1 MKKLTSKDLLSLED
15 YDKKRENIKSNLIK
29 QKQYRSVSIGDNI
42 ILLFENFETIKY
54 QIQEMLRIEKIF
66 KKNEI
71 DEEINANQALIPDGD
86 NFKAT
91 MLIMY
96 PDVSIRRKMLE
107 KLNGI
112 ENTMY
117 LSIDESKKIYAKSDE
132 DLERANEKK
141 TSAVHFL
148 RFQLNSSEVGQ
159 FKKAKKVEFG
169 TNHNDY
175 LIKSVIS
182 PETRESLASD
192 LD

>member
-1 MKKLTSKDLLSLED
+1 
-15 YDKKRENIKSNLIK
+15 
-29 QKQYRSVSIGDNI
+29 
-42 ILLFENFETIKY
+42 
-54 QIQEMLRIEKIF
+54 
-66 KKNEI
+66 
-71 DEEINANQALIPDGD
+71 
-86 NFKAT
+86 
-91 MLIMY
+91 
-96 PDVSIRRKMLE
+96 
-107 KLNGI
+107 
-112 ENTMY
+112 MY

>member
-1 MKKLTSKDLLSLED
+1 MRKLT
-15 YDKKRENIKSNLIK
+15 
-29 QKQYRSVSIGDNI
+29 Q
-42 ILLFENFETIKY
+42 
-54 QIQEMLRIEKIF
+54 
-66 KKNEI
+66 
-71 DEEINANQALIPDGD
+71 QALIPDGD

-148 RFQLNSSEVGQ
+148 RFQLNSSEVVQ